1 MVNSFMQ
8 AHTFEQQNEYLG
20 KLEQTQRF
28 STTGSSAPATGF
40 RKEWWLAYQ
49 LFLHYPVHKIQTAS
63 REDFLSGKYTTKLA
77 PLYPFEEP
85 GATFTTFLD
94 GVFHIAD
101 VPALREKES
110 RLHVWAR
117 QKDGSRIELSEPPYP
132 VVNGVQRPHGAVLD
146 FAKRPPHLVHSAAL
160 VRYLRCRGMR
170 VRSDHP
176 RETIQVPVYADQDNH
191 ELREITYEQKGLIQL
206 VKESVELGCDAGLI
220 TLEEETV
227 AGEEDPTP
235 WEYVTPKPWTL
246 LDDFNEITRVCEECG
261 FTNETVNQWFGINNA
276 NRLRAQ
282 KLFRNGHID
291 WTTFQVRE
299 ARMLASGDKC
309 YLFQAAITASQRVR
323 AYCTLLAYN
332 VVTKKILRHP
342 SSSCEC
348 VVQMGPGC
356 SHQLANA
363 CCVILFVEMSASGV
377 CSAAQAMSILP
388 SHVGAL
394 QRVAMTIEY
403 AYGFG
408 TISRRNVLKKLVLPR
423 ATRARL
429 STDTSKKCRDDPIPM
444 VEWVQKQLLLWRA
457 KSSGTHKANDLRI
470 KKIREDTDREVSYL
484 PRSDKQQLF
493 ADTMR
498 ERLYNA
504 YLRKHIGGWDDDV
517 PTLMLFYL
525 VHSRKERVA
534 RIRGRSV
541 PPPERV
547 PRGYK
552 RCSECA
558 HPVPGGSAVCSQC
571 DTPFPKRKRPEHS
584 PLMRSIPMRFGVIKT
599 LMELYP
605 KLPGRWIARAWS
617 NGLEERLRVRR
628 MGAEGMI
635 GEYCERLHEEG
646 ALVQVTLCMT
656 PSLTDCARYTQPT

>member
-1 MVNSFMQ
+1 MCEQMVKSFMT
-8 AHTFEQQNEYLG
+8 ARTVEQQNEYLG
-20 KLEQTQRF
+20 KLELTQRF

-40 RKEWWLAYQ
+40 RNEWWLAYK
-49 LFLHYPVHKIQTAS
+49 LFLHYPVHKIQTNS
-63 REDFLSGKYTTKLA
+63 REDFLSGKYTTELA
-77 PLYPFEEP
+77 PLYPFEES
-85 GATFTTFLD
+85 GVTFTTFLD
-94 GVFHIAD
+94 GAFAIAD
-101 VPALREKES
+101 IPALREKES

-117 QKDGSRIELSEPPYP
+117 QQDGSNIELCEPPFP

-146 FAKRPPHLVHSAAL
+146 FAKRPPHLVYSAAL

-176 RETIQVPVYADQDNH
+176 RETKQVPVYAGHDNH
-191 ELREITYEQKGLIQL
+191 ELREITYERKGLIQL
-206 VKESVELGCDAGLI
+206 VKESLEKGCDAGLI

-235 WEYVTPKPWTL
+235 WEYVTPEPWTL
-246 LDDFNEITRVCEECG
+246 LDDFKEVTRVCKQCG

-282 KLFRNGHID
+282 KLFRNAHID

-299 ARMLASGDKC
+299 ARMLASGDKA

-323 AYCTLLAYN
+323 SYCTLLAYN
-332 VVTKKILRHP
+332 VVTKKILGHP

-356 SHQLANA
+356 SHQLATA
-363 CCVILFVEMSASGV
+363 CAVILFVAMSASGV
-377 CSAAQAMSILP
+377 RSATEAMSILP

-403 AYGFG
+403 AYGFE
-408 TISRRNVLKKLVLPR
+408 TISRRDVLKHVVLPR

-429 STDTSKKCRDDPIPM
+429 SAKTSKQCRDVPIPM

-470 KKIREDTDREVSYL
+470 KKIREDTDREISYL
-484 PRSDKQQLF
+484 PRSDEQQLF
-493 ADTMR
+493 ADSMR

-517 PTLMLFYL
+517 PTLMLYYL
-525 VHSRKERVA
+525 VHSRTERVV
-534 RIRGRSV
+534 RIRGRSGPLSVHV
-541 PPPERV
+541 PS
-547 PRGYK
+547 GCK
-552 RCSECA
+552 RCVECGHA
-558 HPVPGGSAVCSQC
+558 VPGGKAVCPEC
-571 DTPFPKRKRPEHS
+571 DTPFPKRRRPEH
-584 PLMRSIPMRFGVIKT
+584 PPMMMSINQNRGVIKT

-617 NGLEERLRVRR
+617 KGVTERLRVRR

-646 ALVQVTLCMT
+646 ALVQVIICMT
-656 PSLTDCARYTQPT
+656 TSHP